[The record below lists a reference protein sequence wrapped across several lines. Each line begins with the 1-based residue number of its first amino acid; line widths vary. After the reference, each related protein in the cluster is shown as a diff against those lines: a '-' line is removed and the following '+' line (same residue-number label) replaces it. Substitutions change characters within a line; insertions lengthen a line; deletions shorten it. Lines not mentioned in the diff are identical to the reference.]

1 LRENFNM
8 SQDNFYESDDWIR
21 LRYQALKRAGGICQ
35 CCGDTPAKDNP
46 LQVDHIKSRSR
57 YPYLALDITNLQVLC
72 KRCNIG
78 KGAGDRT
85 DWRSARKRYIPPQNS
100 KWTPFK
106 KAMAC
111 CEFVKDN
118 GLGPDPKWY
127 VNNIMLPLIGM
138 TRADAN

>member
-1 LRENFNM
+1 M
-8 SQDNFYESDDWIR
+8 SQDNFYESADWIR